1 MPRKTPPR
9 KSHTVHFALCPSDP
23 HGHTYAV
30 MLHLDAPDP
39 AGQVLSLP
47 AWIAGSYMI
56 REFAKNIVSIRAQ
69 SGGKE
74 VALNKRDKH
83 TWVAAPC
90 NGALTIDYTVYAWD
104 LSVRTA
110 HLDATHG
117 FFNGTSVFLR
127 AHGFEACKH
136 ALDIIAPPGL
146 EHWQIATSLPREK
159 NKTARKTARGHAA
172 QRNAAQQFG
181 RFIAEDYD
189 ALIDHPVEMGTF
201 AHISFTACGARHD
214 MAFTGQIPRID
225 LPRIAHDVQKIC
237 AAQIKL
243 FEPKTQAAPFLDS
256 SDRYVF
262 MTMAVGEGYG
272 GLEHR
277 ASTALICNRADLPI
291 TGQAVQSEGYRQF
304 LGLVSHEY
312 FHTWNVKRIKPAVFA
327 PYDLTQ
333 ENYTPLLWLF
343 EGFTSYYDDL
353 MLVRAGVITSS
364 DYLKSLSKTITS
376 VLRAP
381 GRTQQSVAQ
390 SSFDAWIKYYRQDE
404 NSPNAIVSYYA
415 KGSLVALYLD
425 LLIRTQ
431 TKHKK
436 SLDDFMR
443 LLWQR
448 YGRDFYRGNAQG
460 VAPQDIATLLQEATG
475 CKLQQELA
483 LATESTQDLPLA
495 SLLALAGIDW
505 HARVDKPLPSLGV
518 RTKTAGGECVIAT
531 CWAGEAAHRAGLSA
545 GDVLVAV
552 DGLRVN
558 SHNLEALLARYPA
571 QAMVDVH
578 VFRRDE
584 LMRLAVQLDAPQ
596 PQHISLSI
604 NPDAR
609 KAQVQARTAWLW
621 MEG

>member
-1 MPRKTPPR
+1 MPLKTIRKAPPQTHKAPT
-9 KSHTVHFALCPSDP
+9 KSATVHFALCPADP
-23 HGHTYAV
+23 HGHTYSV
-30 MLHLDAPDP
+30 MLHLDTPDP
-39 AGQVLSLP
+39 AGQVISLP
-47 AWIAGSYMI
+47 AWIPGSYMV

-74 VALNKRDKH
+74 VALTKRDKH

-90 NGALTIDYTVYAWD
+90 DGALTIDYTVYAWD

-127 AHGFEACKH
+127 AHGFEECKH
-136 ALDIIAPPGL
+136 ALDIIPAPGL
-146 EHWQIATSLPREK
+146 EHWQLATSLPRDK
-159 NKTARKTARGHAA
+159 GTKP
-172 QRNAAQQFG
+172 QQFG
-181 RFIAEDYD
+181 RFLARDYD

-201 AHISFTACGARHD
+201 AQVSFKAFNAQHD
-214 MAFTGQIPRID
+214 MAFTGQIPNID
-225 LPRIAHDVQKIC
+225 LPRIASDVQKIC
-237 AAQIKL
+237 TAQIKL

-262 MTMAVGEGYG
+262 MTMAVGDGYG

-291 TGQAVQSEGYRQF
+291 TGQAAQSEGYRQF

-353 MLVRAGVITSS
+353 MLVRAGVITPS
-364 DYLKSLSKTITS
+364 DYLKLLSKTVTS

-404 NSPNAIVSYYA
+404 NSHNAIVSYYA

-425 LLIRTQ
+425 LLIRAQ
-431 TKHKK
+431 TKNKK

-448 YGRDFYRGNAQG
+448 YGRDFYRGKPQG
-460 VAPQDIATLLQEATG
+460 VQPQDIAGLLQEATG
-475 CKLQQELA
+475 RTLHKELA
-483 LATESTQDLPLA
+483 MATESMQDLPLA
-495 SLLALAGIDW
+495 STLQQFGIEW
-505 HARVDKPLPSLGV
+505 HARIDKPFPSLGM
-518 RTKTAGGECVIAT
+518 RTKTAGGECVIAACFT
-531 CWAGEAAHRAGLSA
+531 GEAAHRAGLSA
-545 GDVLVAV
+545 GDVLVAM
-552 DGLRVN
+552 DGLRVTT
-558 SHNLEALLARYPA
+558 SNLDTLLARYVA
-571 QAMVDVH
+571 NATIDVH

-584 LMRLAVQLDAPQ
+584 LMRHAVQLDAPQ
-596 PQHISLSI
+596 PHHITLTAA
-604 NPDAR
+604 PHAR
-609 KAQVQARTAWLW
+609 KAQITARRAWL
-621 MEG
+621 EG

>member
-1 MPRKTPPR
+1 MPLKTIRKTPPR
-9 KSHTVHFALCPSDP
+9 PHKAPTKSATVHFALCPADP
-23 HGHTYAV
+23 HGHTFSV

-39 AGQVLSLP
+39 QGQVLSLP
-47 AWIAGSYMI
+47 AWIPGSYMV

-69 SGGKE
+69 SGGHD
-74 VALNKRDKH
+74 VALCKSDKH
-83 TWVAAPC
+83 TWMAAPC

-117 FFNGTSVFLR
+117 FFNGTSMFLR
-127 AHGFEACKH
+127 AHGFEHCKH
-136 ALDIIAPPGL
+136 ALDIIPAPGL
-146 EHWQIATSLPREK
+146 EHWQIATSLPRDK
-159 NKTARKTARGHAA
+159 ATKP
-172 QRNAAQQFG
+172 QQFG
-181 RFIAEDYD
+181 RFVAQNYD

-201 AHISFTACGARHD
+201 SHISFNACGALHD
-214 MAFTGQIPRID
+214 LAFTGQIPNID
-225 LPRIAHDVQKIC
+225 LPRIAKDVQKIC

-262 MTMAVGEGYG
+262 MTMAVGDGYG

-277 ASTALICNRADLPI
+277 ASTALICNRSDLPI
-291 TGQAVQSEGYRQF
+291 TGQTAQSEGYRQF

-353 MLVRAGVITSS
+353 MLVRAGVITVA
-364 DYLKSLSKTITS
+364 DYLKLLGKTITS
-376 VLRAP
+376 VLRTP
-381 GRTQQSVAQ
+381 GRMQQSVAQ
-390 SSFDAWIKYYRQDE
+390 SSWDAWIKYYRQDE

-425 LLIRTQ
+425 LLIRAQ
-431 TKHKK
+431 TKNKK

-448 YGRDFYRGNAQG
+448 YGRDFYRGKPQG
-460 VAPQDIATLLQEATG
+460 VAPQDIAALLQEATG
-475 CKLQQELA
+475 CALHKELA
-483 LATESTQDLPLA
+483 LATESTADLPLA
-495 SLLALAGIDW
+495 TALQHAGIHW
-505 HARVDKPLPSLGV
+505 SARVEKPFASLGV
-518 RTKTAGGECVIAT
+518 RTKTAGNECVIAT
-531 CWAGEAAHRAGLSA
+531 CFTGEAAHRAGLSA

-552 DGLRVN
+552 DGLRV
-558 SHNLEALLARYPA
+558 SAHNLDTLLARYSA
-571 QAMVDVH
+571 GTTVDVH

-584 LMRLAVQLDAPQ
+584 LMRHPVQLDAPQ
-596 PQHISLSI
+596 PNHITLTTD
-604 NPDAR
+604 PAAR
-609 KAQVQARTAWLW
+609 KAQVAARTAWL
-621 MEG
+621 GA